1 MKKRIIIVSSL
12 IFGLLFI
19 KGLTN
24 YVSKSSLEGRYI
36 NNNTNYALEGPRPI
50 SQGVDTLVINNDNSF
65 DSQTWGTGTYK
76 VKPSIFGTR
85 IDLTYDYEMGKAG
98 YEMLVTSPLFGRERI
113 WLNHD
118 LNYYFEKIKTTANTH

>member
-1 MKKRIIIVSSL
+1 MKKLIIIVSLL

-19 KGLTN
+19 EGLTN
-24 YVSKSSLEGRYI
+24 YASKSSLQGRYI
-36 NNNTNYALEGPRPI
+36 NNNADYVFEGPRPI
-50 SQGVDTLVINNDNSF
+50 SQGVDTLVIKNDNTF

-98 YEMLVTSPLFGRERI
+98 YEMLVTSPLFGQERI
-113 WLNHD
+113 WLDYD
-118 LNYYFEKIKTTANTH
+118 LNYYFEKIK